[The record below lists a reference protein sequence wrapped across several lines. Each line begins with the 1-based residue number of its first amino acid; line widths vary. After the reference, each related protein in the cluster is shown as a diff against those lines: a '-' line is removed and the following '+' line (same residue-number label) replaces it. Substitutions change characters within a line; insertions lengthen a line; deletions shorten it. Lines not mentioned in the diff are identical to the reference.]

1 MKRHTIIYITGL
13 SDQNPRFQ
21 KFAIKTWRIY
31 RVEPVF
37 FQTGW
42 GEASSFS
49 EKLSRLVDLIDTQ
62 HKAGKTVSL
71 VGVSAGASL
80 VVAAYAKRKTTVHK
94 VVFICGKL
102 RRPEAVGEAYYR
114 NNPAFRDAMKYLN
127 SNLDKLGNQERARIV
142 SLSPL
147 FDEIVAK
154 KDTFV
159 KNAKNITLP
168 TLFHAYTIAVAIT
181 FLSPLIMMFFKNEGE
196 LR

>member
-1 MKRHTIIYITGL
+1 MKRHAIIYITGL
-13 SDQNPRFQ
+13 SDNNPRFQ

-31 RVEPVF
+31 GVEPIF

-49 EKLSRLVDLIDTQ
+49 EKVDRLVDLIDTQ
-62 HKAGKTVSL
+62 HEDGKNVSL

-80 VVAAYAKRKTTVHK
+80 AVAAYAKRKTTVNK
-94 VVFICGKL
+94 VIFICGKL

-127 SNLDKLGNQERARIV
+127 SNLAKLGKQERAKVV
-142 SLSPL
+142 SFSPL

-159 KNAKNITLP
+159 KDAKNITLP
-168 TLFHAYTIAVAIT
+168 TLFHGYTIAVAIT
-181 FLSPLIMMFFKNEGE
+181 FLSPLIMIFIKREGE